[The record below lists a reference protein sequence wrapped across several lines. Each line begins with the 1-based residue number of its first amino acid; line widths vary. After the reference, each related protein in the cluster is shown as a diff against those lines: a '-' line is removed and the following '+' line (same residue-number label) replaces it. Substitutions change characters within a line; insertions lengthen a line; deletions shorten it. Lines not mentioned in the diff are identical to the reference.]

1 MCIVVEENLEKG
13 LTMKGMETKHNFE
26 NSLSKH
32 LQLKI
37 HFAGLNC
44 QLFGLSD
51 IKGNNDSSMA

>member
-1 MCIVVEENLEKG
+1 
-13 LTMKGMETKHNFE
+13 MKGMETKHNLE

-32 LQLKI
+32 LQLEM

-44 QLFGLSD
+44 QLCGLSD